1 MYEALAAGVG
11 TGLVQGF
18 GVPARLLPNLLPTQ
32 LQSSPDVAATAVAVT
47 AQTIQNP
54 GFQAA
59 AETTALKLG
68 GAALAL
74 DVAEFGSHVIP
85 VVGWVVTGAQAI
97 YATYQGANAYRNTFD
112 SCMAK

>member
-1 MYEALAAGVG
+1 MRPWRPELGQ
-11 TGLVQGF
+11 GLFRDF